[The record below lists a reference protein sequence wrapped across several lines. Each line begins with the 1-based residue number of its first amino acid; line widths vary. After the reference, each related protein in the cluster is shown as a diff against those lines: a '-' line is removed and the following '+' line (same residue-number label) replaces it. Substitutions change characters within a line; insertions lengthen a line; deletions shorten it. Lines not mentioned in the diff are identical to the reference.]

1 MYSFLILYYIGKSDP
16 DGKKAGDSDPVDTKR
31 QQEERQK
38 EEQEA
43 RQQDESTNAF
53 DYTRFVGLYKYHN
66 ILPPPEELI
75 ARFSGAEENLFYLV
89 SFLLENNRSFLDE
102 DFITQVMT
110 QFDGRP
116 VEMMRYVEEQVAPA
130 STSPSVPN
138 AIAIIPDDQST
149 SSMCSMRFEGIKKA
163 DDDDD
168 DDDDIEDHAHNEER
182 AAYDKQKEHAQKRV
196 DADVEK
202 EISEKQTTKSKKK
215 SRITRSSMQTD

>member
-1 MYSFLILYYIGKSDP
+1 MYSFLILYYTGKSDP

-168 DDDDIEDHAHNEER
+168 DDDIEDHAHNEER